1 MDILEIWK
9 EAVDNPDKPEGW
21 GLEFINY
28 INEDHIQDIKDR
40 KISFVILPAKIEDFV
55 ENEEERKIELKEMEE
70 TLQLEGYDVID
81 VRKLVFVYIK
91 KKEVV

>member
-40 KISFVILPAKIEDFV
+40 KISFVILPVKIEDF
-55 ENEEERKIELKEMEE
+55 ESEEERQKDFKAMEE
-70 TLQLEGYDVID
+70 ELHLKDYEVVDM
-81 VRKLVFVYIK
+81 RKLIFIYVR